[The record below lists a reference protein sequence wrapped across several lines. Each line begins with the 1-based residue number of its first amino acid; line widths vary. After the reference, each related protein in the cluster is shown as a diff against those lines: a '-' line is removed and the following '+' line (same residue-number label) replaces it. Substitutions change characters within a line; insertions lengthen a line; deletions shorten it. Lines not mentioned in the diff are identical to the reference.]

1 MAHRE
6 LKMPKEVMESVWM
19 ARHLGGS
26 SSVAAH
32 LSTAKIVNAS
42 LKKTLN
48 CFSALTTGSAMYAT
62 PCIGDQKAKLVADA
76 SPHISKL
83 ASWASHS
90 SASKN
95 LIPLSTSAWSAN
107 HSRSNEICLLR

>member
-19 ARHLGGS
+19 ARHLGGG
-26 SSVAAH
+26 SSVVAH
-32 LSTAKIVNAS
+32 SSAAKIVNAS

-48 CFSALTTGSAMYAT
+48 CLSASTTGSAMYAT
-62 PCIGDQKAKLVADA
+62 PCIGDQKAKPVADA
-76 SPHISKL
+76 SPHISKS
-83 ASWASHS
+83 ASQASHS

-95 LIPLSTSAWSAN
+95 LIPSSTLAWSAN
-107 HSRSNEICLLR
+107 HSRSDEICLLR